1 MSAYNRVCQPRQQ
14 ESSTSNIN
22 SSNSQAITSTLSA
35 NNSTAAAGLYQPIS
49 NAGVKKM
56 SHEVAKV
63 QEKSHELSL
72 IEQVVMQGDLSKLTP
87 EQRVVYY
94 NKVCESC
101 GLNPFTSPFAYINLN
116 GKLTLYAKKDC
127 TEQLRHIRGISIVS
141 LESQLMDDLYIVK
154 AYAETKDGR
163 KDASTGAV
171 TLGNLKGDSK
181 ANAIMKAET
190 KAKRRVT
197 LSISG
202 MGWVDESEI
211 DSIPNAKC
219 VDIDIR
225 TGEINGETI
234 QITQKNSAKITAEQ
248 ANELK
253 MIIDECDPKYKAWF
267 YERLKQS
274 FNSENISDF
283 PVELYEKMKSAAV
296 KNMHQQHAKQMA
308 EYEANTPEVLQVEAQ

>member
-1 MSAYNRVCQPRQQ
+1 MQAYSRECQPRQIAAR
-14 ESSTSNIN
+14 SSGSNHTPA
-22 SSNSQAITSTLSA
+22 SSLNQTISTQGA
-35 NNSTAAAGLYQPIS
+35 
-49 NAGVKKM
+49 VKM
-56 SHEVAKV
+56 SQDLVKS
-63 QEKSHELSL
+63 QEKSHELSV
-72 IEQVVMQGDLSKLTP
+72 IEQVVMQGDLSKLTG

-101 GLNPFTSPFAYINLN
+101 GLNPFTTPFAYINLN
-116 GKLTLYAKKDC
+116 GKLTLYAKKDA
-127 TEQLRHIRGISIVS
+127 TEQLRQIRGISIVS

-171 TLGNLKGDSK
+171 TLGNLKGDSR

-211 DSIPNAKC
+211 ESIPNAKC
-219 VDIDIR
+219 VDIDLR
-225 TGEINGETI
+225 TGEIKGETV
-234 QITQKNSAKITAEQ
+234 QIAHKNKISTEQ
-248 ANELK
+248 AAELK
-253 MIIDECDPKYKAWF
+253 MIIDDCDPKYKAWF

-283 PVELYEKMKSAAV
+283 PIELYEKMRAAAV
-296 KNMHQQHAKQMA
+296 KNMNAHFDKQRA
-308 EYEANTPEVLQVEAQ
+308 EYDKIAEPVAVGE